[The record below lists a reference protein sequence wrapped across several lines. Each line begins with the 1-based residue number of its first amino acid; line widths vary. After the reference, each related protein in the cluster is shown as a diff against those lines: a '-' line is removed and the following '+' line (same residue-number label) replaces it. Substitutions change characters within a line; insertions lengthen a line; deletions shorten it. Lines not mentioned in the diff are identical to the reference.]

1 MNILYVLH
9 DFFPRF
15 YGGTERYVLNIAK
28 YMQKLGHGVK
38 VLTYG
43 LEDLPESFQPRGDIL
58 QRRYVHEGVP
68 VLSIRHRTIPAD
80 VGYRIRDPEIENGL
94 RAILEEESF
103 DVMHIAHPMRMASA
117 AGIAQ
122 SLGKPVILTL
132 TDFWLLCP
140 RGRMY
145 KLDYSPCSSPERGTK
160 CARECALDK
169 SIYTRYE
176 DAETLFKSVDMLLA
190 PSRFLIEIFRENGW
204 DRDILPV
211 RHGVDY
217 HYVGDVNDTK
227 PRRNGAIVFG
237 FTGVVS
243 KFKGVDLLVDAF
255 KRVKAENIQLK
266 IYGNSVWEA
275 GYDDKIRSDAAGD
288 QRIEFMGNYNH
299 DDLHQIMRG
308 IDIMVVPSSTLE
320 SYGLVVVESLAHK
333 VPVIASNIVGSAFE
347 YIQDGVNGFIFDLNH
362 PERLSEII
370 QKLADNPA
378 LLDSLRQHV
387 TYPPRLEEEGFEL
400 EGFYKKLAANS

>member
-43 LEDLPESFQPRGDIL
+43 LEDLPESFQPHGDIL

-68 VLSIRHRTIPAD
+68 VFSIRHRTIPAD

-103 DVMHIAHPMRMASA
+103 DIMHIAHPMRMASA

-122 SLGKPVILTL
+122 ALGKPVILTL

-145 KLDYSPCSSPERGTK
+145 KLDYSPCSSPERGAK

-169 SIYTRYE
+169 SIYARYE

-217 HYVGDVNDTK
+217 HYVRNVNDTK

-299 DDLHQIMRG
+299 DDLNQIMRG

-362 PERLSEII
+362 PERLSETI

-400 EGFYKKLAANS
+400 EGFYKKLVANS